1 MDKLQIVVILSGTVI
16 AAIFT
21 FGFFLFK
28 KSSSRNN
35 NFQGLMGASAAEIRG
50 LDLANDEIGI
60 KEIKEYS
67 SAKVRVAKKKDDLSK
82 KLFRAG
88 YYSQEDKKRFHIS
101 QIVVLVVLGLFLPI
115 FVYTATSNLK
125 IAAMIFAIGSFSG
138 FSLPVVRLDK
148 KIEKR
153 QEDTM
158 YYLPLVIEQIAI
170 GVSSSLDIG
179 PCIMHILQMA
189 NERNSHNP
197 VTEMFLNVEK
207 LIKAGLNLED
217 ALIEVGEANGQTEVK
232 HAFMFLAQCSKHGGE
247 ISSQLQELA
256 DTIMIQRQTAVEA
269 RINALPVKATL
280 PLTMVFFGFFML
292 LMAGFMVRFMTVFSG
307 G

>member
-1 MDKLQIVVILSGTVI
+1 MNKLQMAVLLGGTFL
-16 AAIFT
+16 AMAFAIS
-21 FGFFLFK
+21 FFIFRK
-28 KSSSRNN
+28 GSNRSN
-35 NFQGLMGASAAEIRG
+35 NFQGLMGGSTSEIRAMSLG
-50 LDLANDEIGI
+50 NDEVGI

-67 SAKVRVAKKKDDLSK
+67 SAKVKIVKKKDDLSK

-88 YYSQEDKKRFHIS
+88 YYSAEDKKRFKIS
-101 QIVVLVVLGLFLPI
+101 QIITFVVLGIFLPI
-115 FVYTATSNLK
+115 FVYSATSNVK
-125 IAAMIFAIGSFSG
+125 MAVMIFAIGSFAG
-138 FSLPVVRLDK
+138 FSWPVVRLDK

-153 QEDTM
+153 QEETM
-158 YYLPLVIEQIAI
+158 FFLPLVIEQVSI

-189 NERNSHNP
+189 TERNSHNP
-197 VTEMFLNVEK
+197 VTEMFINVEK

-256 DTIMIQRQTAVEA
+256 DTIMIQRQTTIEA
-269 RINALPVKATL
+269 KINALPVKATL

-292 LMAGFMVRFMTVFSG
+292 LMAGFMVRFLTAFNHN
-307 G
+307 